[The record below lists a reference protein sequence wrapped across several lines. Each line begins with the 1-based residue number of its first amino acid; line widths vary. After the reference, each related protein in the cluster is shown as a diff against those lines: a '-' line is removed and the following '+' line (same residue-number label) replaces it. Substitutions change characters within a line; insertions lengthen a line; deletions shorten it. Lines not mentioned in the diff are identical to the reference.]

1 MLFLRFAVFF
11 VAYMLV
17 QLLWAKSASAWGP
30 GVHTVTAL
38 SVLDDVRLL
47 LPSVARTLTTFPLQY
62 LYGCLSAD
70 FFIGKTAKTRTRHL
84 HNWEGGFTLLR
95 GASEEWEA
103 AYAYGFLS
111 HLAADVIAHN
121 LFIPNLIRAFP
132 VRSRMGHLYWEMKAD
147 YLVGPEYIRTAR
159 EVLAMDHQGCDG
171 LLKVAAGQAKNGL
184 KAKKH
189 VFTQSVKLSDYVYA
203 THPMLFRSKRVRWQG
218 FHEYLAYMLELSCRV
233 VKEFMKHPETSG
245 CLVYDPMGRRNL
257 LKAKRQRLSMGVFNR
272 RRPIKAFTLDP
283 DLLGL

>member
-1 MLFLRFAVFF
+1 MMLKIVISFG
-11 VAYMLV
+11 AYLMV
-17 QLLWAKSASAWGP
+17 QLLWAKSALAWGP

-38 SVLDDVRLL
+38 SVLDDVQML
-47 LPSVARTLTTFPLQY
+47 LPSVARTLTAFPLQF

-70 FFIGKTAKTRTRHL
+70 FFIGKTKKTHTRHL

-95 GASEEWEA
+95 GAQEEREV

-121 LFIPNLIRAFP
+121 LFIPKLIRSFP

-147 YLVGPEYIRTAR
+147 YCVGPEYIRTAR

-171 LLKVAAGQAKNGL
+171 LLELAAGRAKNGL

-189 VFTQSVKLSDYVYA
+189 VFTQSVKLSDYVCA
-203 THPMLFRSKRVRWQG
+203 THPMLFRSKWVDWKR
-218 FHEYLAYMLELSCRV
+218 FHEYFAFTLELSCRV
-233 VKEFMKHPETSG
+233 VREFLKHPETSG
-245 CLVYDPMGRRNL
+245 CLVYDPMGRINL
-257 LKAKRQRLSMGVFNR
+257 LKAKRRRVLMGTFNR
-272 RRPIKAFTLDP
+272 RRPTKAFVVEP
-283 DLLGL
+283 PRIGQ